1 MLKIDLACVRNNG
14 FIPLSGKKSRKPR
27 PSWPIKECCIRFG
40 LMIGF
45 PIYVGH
51 MFEFSIPYKIKKA
64 AKIEGKNVTC
74 GIEQF
79 CPSLGL
85 SHLNAFKSIA

>member
-1 MLKIDLACVRNNG
+1 MRTLLMSLKEYYV
-14 FIPLSGKKSRKPR
+14 
-27 PSWPIKECCIRFG
+27 RFG

-51 MFEFSIPYKIKKA
+51 MFEFSIPYKRKKA

>member
-1 MLKIDLACVRNNG
+1 MRILVI
-14 FIPLSGKKSRKPR
+14 S
-27 PSWPIKECCIRFG
+27 IKEYSIKFG

-51 MFEFSIPYKIKKA
+51 MFEFSIPYKRKKA

>member
-1 MLKIDLACVRNNG
+1 
-14 FIPLSGKKSRKPR
+14 
-27 PSWPIKECCIRFG
+27 
-40 LMIGF
+40 MIGF

-51 MFEFSIPYKIKKA
+51 MFEFSIPYKRKKA